1 MSSDATASAIAH
13 GYSERAFSSN
23 PASDPATSQH
33 ASRPL
38 VTPPTAVTSTEFVAM
53 SVYFFAVDCLR
64 HLGPNFSAAASES
77 YPAASSA
84 ISIEAA
90 QAISL
95 SWPQPSVSELTAAAV
110 GFCAAPWARA
120 VSLAAER
127 GDHEWTWSHQMPHR
141 CFEAVFVASWLE
153 HGLGLGAESR
163 AVTYAVDMSGME
175 VEWTLG
181 FALAVGG
188 TLTT

>member
-1 MSSDATASAIAH
+1 
-13 GYSERAFSSN
+13 
-23 PASDPATSQH
+23 
-33 ASRPL
+33 
-38 VTPPTAVTSTEFVAM
+38 M